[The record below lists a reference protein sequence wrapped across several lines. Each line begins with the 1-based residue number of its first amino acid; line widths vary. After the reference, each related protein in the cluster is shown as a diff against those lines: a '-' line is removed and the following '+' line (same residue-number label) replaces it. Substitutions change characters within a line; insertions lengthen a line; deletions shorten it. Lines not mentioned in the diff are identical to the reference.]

1 MWTRW
6 CYLPVR
12 CSAQHWKWLM
22 NSAHSGTG
30 AGWAVGRKHNIKCQS
45 DERPPA
51 LPSTAPF
58 LCLSSWPFHG
68 SRQGREHTDLLLCLL
83 LGFLSVLQGITQKL
97 PIVKRV
103 TTQTPDW
110 VKLTDFLLDPS
121 DVTELVAG
129 FISLVSHCKLD
140 SCGVAWT
147 SAWFC
152 EFSLPQRKL
161 ILKSRS
167 NVYTVNK
174 RPILFSQTWITTTR
188 LFCFLKRKIQP
199 KQANRQNL

>member
-1 MWTRW
+1 MGGRKQTQHKVPVWWTSTCPSFFGSLSASLLLTLPWIPSRERTHRFTS
-6 CYLPVR
+6 LPVAGLPL
-12 CSAQHWKWLM
+12 CP
-22 NSAHSGTG
+22 SGNHTETSHCKACDNTDSG
-30 AGWAVGRKHNIKCQS
+30 LSQTHRF
-45 DERPPA
+45 
-51 LPSTAPF
+51 PS
-58 LCLSSWPFHG
+58 G
-68 SRQGREHTDLLLCLL
+68 
-83 LGFLSVLQGITQKL
+83 
-97 PIVKRV
+97 
-103 TTQTPDW
+103 
-110 VKLTDFLLDPS
+110 PS